1 MNRMQTAREAAG
13 LSVAFVADRLSRTP
27 RSVERWERGRN
38 TPPRACLV
46 TMAHLYR
53 VPVADLVED

>member
-1 MNRMQTAREAAG
+1 MSRMREARESAG

-27 RSVERWERGRN
+27 RSIERWESGQCM
-38 TPPRACLV
+38 PPRACMV

-53 VPVADLVED
+53 VPVADLVDA